1 MNFAVIGLG
10 SFGTKRAQSIKK
22 SKLCKLVS
30 IFDPNS
36 ENAEKAKKILD
47 TPIVEYKKILTD
59 KNIDVICICAPNK
72 FHEDIIIES
81 LRAILKKLK
90 KYTRWQKIQKIFSKL
105 ALIIDFLKAFYLQ
118 KS

>member
-47 TPIVEYKKILTD
+47 TPIVEYKK
-59 KNIDVICICAPNK
+59 
-72 FHEDIIIES
+72 F
-81 LRAILKKLK
+81 
-90 KYTRWQKIQKIFSKL
+90 
-105 ALIIDFLKAFYLQ
+105 
-118 KS
+118 